1 MPSSP
6 PYLNAEPMK
15 PYPLQDAGSESSL
28 QRSERKHTW
37 RNRCAALAIL
47 TTFLLLNGCEKK
59 EVAEQAGAQVDE
71 AARSMKDPVDAI
83 NQAAPPQAGPVD
95 EMGRSPDEAVEYP
108 GEKIEP
114 MGDVLP
120 NQQKPTQ

>member
-1 MPSSP
+1 MPPSLP
-6 PYLNAEPMK
+6 CLDNAYMK
-15 PYPLQDAGSESSL
+15 RYP
-28 QRSERKHTW
+28 W
-37 RNRCAALAIL
+37 RVCCATLAML
-47 TTFLLLNGCEKK
+47 TTVLLLNGCENKGA
-59 EVAEQAGAQVDE
+59 AEQAGAQGDE

-83 NQAAPPQAGPVD
+83 NQIPPPQAGPVD